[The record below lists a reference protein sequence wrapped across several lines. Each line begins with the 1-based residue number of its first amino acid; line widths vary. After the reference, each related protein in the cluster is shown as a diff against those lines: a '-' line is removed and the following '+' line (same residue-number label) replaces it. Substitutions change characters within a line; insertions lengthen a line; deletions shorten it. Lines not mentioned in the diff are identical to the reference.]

1 MDIHNYIVFNG
12 LLWDRH
18 LLLWKCDIANFNE
31 LLKQYYYE
39 VFFSRRKK
47 DCFFSPKKIFFF
59 FLLMDVLFAK
69 SDWFYEYYHGY
80 CIVYIN
86 NFLCLI
92 SSCRDTSI
100 AFCRMNSSL
109 ICVLSLNFLPEKSS
123 KEDMYTC
130 ICRKI
135 DIE

>member
-39 VFFSRRKK
+39 VFFLRRKK
-47 DCFFSPKKIFFF
+47 DCFFSLRKIFIFF
-59 FLLMDVLFAK
+59 CCIIFDVLFAK

-86 NFLCLI
+86 NFLCLV
-92 SSCRDTSI
+92 SSLALHFVEWI
-100 AFCRMNSSL
+100 LSL